1 MHKSNLPIGI
11 FDSGIGGLTVVEE
24 IIKVLPYESL
34 VYFGDTARLPY
45 GTKSKDVVTKYSVQI
60 SDFLIKKR
68 VKIIVVACNTSSSNA
83 LSELRKRF
91 SVPIIGVIEPAV
103 KQALKVTKSGRIG
116 VIGTEATINSNA
128 YQNLLR
134 KYGDPSLSLRMRFLT
149 SSKISVYSQACPLF
163 VPLVEEGWTNKP
175 VTLTVAK
182 EYLSGLKRNRIDT
195 LILGCTHYPLI
206 KNVISAVL
214 GKNVVILDSAK
225 ATADEV
231 KSLLNKTK
239 LSSLKCNKVKHEF
252 YVSDAPEKFVKLGR
266 KFLKEDVRYVKK
278 IELPF

>member
-1 MHKSNLPIGI
+1 MENLKITGDNMKGSNLPIGV

-24 IIKVLPYESL
+24 IIKVLPHESL

-45 GTKSKDVVTKYSVQI
+45 GTKSKDVVTKYSIQI
-60 SDFLIKKR
+60 SNFLIKKR

-83 LSELRKRF
+83 LPELRKRF
-91 SVPIIGVIEPAV
+91 NVPIIGVIEPAV

-116 VIGTEATINSNA
+116 VIGTEATIKSNA

-134 KYGDPSLSLRMRFLT
+134 KY
-149 SSKISVYSQACPLF
+149 SSRISVYSQSCPLF
-163 VPLVEEGWTNKP
+163 VSLVEEGWINKP

-182 EYLSGLKRNRIDT
+182 EYLSGLKRDRIDT

-225 ATADEV
+225 ATANEV
-231 KSLLNKTK
+231 QSLLDKTK
-239 LSSLKCNKVKHEF
+239 LNSLKCNKVKYEF
-252 YVSDAPEKFVKLGR
+252 YVSDAPEKFIKLGR
-266 KFLKEDVRYVKK
+266 KFLKKDIRHVKK

>member
-1 MHKSNLPIGI
+1 MKGSNLPIGV

-24 IIKVLPYESL
+24 IIKVLPHESL

-45 GTKSKDVVTKYSVQI
+45 GTKSKDVVTKYSIQI
-60 SDFLIKKR
+60 SNFLIKKR

-83 LSELRKRF
+83 LPELRKRF
-91 SVPIIGVIEPAV
+91 NVPIIGVIEPAV

-116 VIGTEATINSNA
+116 VSGTEATIKSNA

-134 KYGDPSLSLRMRFLT
+134 KY
-149 SSKISVYSQACPLF
+149 SSRISVYSQACPLF
-163 VPLVEEGWTNKP
+163 VSLVEEGWINKP

-182 EYLSGLKRNRIDT
+182 EYLSGLKRDRIDT

-225 ATADEV
+225 ATANEV
-231 KSLLNKTK
+231 QSLLDKTK
-239 LSSLKCNKVKHEF
+239 LNSLKCNKVKYEF
-252 YVSDAPEKFVKLGR
+252 YVSDAPEKFIKLGR
-266 KFLKEDVRYVKK
+266 KFLKKDIRHVKK